1 MRGIIKNY
9 YKEFLLRG
17 LLVAGGGPL
26 VLAIVYGILG
36 TCGVVENMS
45 VTEVVL
51 GIVTTTIL
59 AFLAAGITVV
69 YKIEELP
76 LPIAILLHGVIL
88 YIAYAV
94 IYLVNGWLASGL
106 IPFLIFSAVFVVGY
120 ILIWSI
126 VYICI
131 RNSTNK
137 LNKKLKN

>member
-1 MRGIIKNY
+1 MKGIIKKY
-9 YKEFLLRG
+9 YKDFLIRG

-36 TCGVVENMS
+36 ACGVIESLS

-51 GIVTTTIL
+51 GILTITLL

-76 LPIAILLHGVIL
+76 IPTAILLHGIVL

-94 IYLVNGWLASGL
+94 IYIVNSWLASGL
-106 IPFLIFSAVFVVGY
+106 VPFLIFTAIFIVGY
-120 ILIWSI
+120 LLTWGI

-131 RNSTNK
+131 RKSADK
-137 LNKKLKN
+137 LNKKLKS